1 MNLQEIGKL
10 VAAARIQ
17 AEMTQV
23 DLAHAAGLGRTT
35 ISELERGTV
44 SDIGIRKLLV
54 LLDVLNLR
62 LEILPSSMPTL
73 HDLRGANGAVPMR
86 SHYRVAEAQAEYV
99 VKRITSSL
107 AKPSIDKNRKRVYR
121 SRKSVPSK

>member
-1 MNLQEIGKL
+1 MDLQEIGKL
-10 VAAARIQ
+10 VTAARIQ

-73 HDLRGANGAVPMR
+73 HDLRGANGAAPMR